1 MISLALK
8 NRDMLRDNYKC
19 LIKEESIENILDKP
33 KILKQFSII
42 NKRIRNKDNLT
53 SDDFY
58 DNMLNDCII
67 ETAIEL
73 IEKERLYGKI
83 GNPLKCSSRTH
94 ELKYKNNENESK
106 KFPNYIC

>member
-42 NKRIRNKDNLT
+42 NI
-53 SDDFY
+53 SQVMIF
-58 DNMLNDCII
+58 MII
-67 ETAIEL
+67 
-73 IEKERLYGKI
+73 
-83 GNPLKCSSRTH
+83 C
-94 ELKYKNNENESK
+94 
-106 KFPNYIC
+106 